1 MQKTLITGCLIMPMT
16 AEGGDPKYFTG
27 SVALEGNRIVLVTS
41 DEARAEE
48 FRAANPGVR
57 EVDGRG
63 KLLMPGLIN
72 THTHVA
78 MTLMRSFAD
87 DIPLMAWLND
97 HVWPFESHLGAAEIA
112 VGARLGMAEMLLGGT
127 TTLVDMYWHESAVGR
142 VADQIGIRAVLCPS
156 FVDGKRMEEFER
168 DLPETV
174 KVAEGC
180 DRLSVRIAPHSA
192 YSCSTENLRR
202 AMELARGYGIGLHTH
217 VSETLDEQRMIRE
230 RYGRTPSEYLRDIGF
245 FEIPTL
251 AAHCVHVSEGDIE
264 ILGEYGVTAMH
275 NPQSNMKLA
284 SGIAPVPRMIAAGVN
299 VSIGTD
305 GSSSNNDLDM
315 WEEMRT
321 ASFLQKVADGD
332 PSVMPAWEILE
343 MATVNGA
350 EAIGMGD
357 RLGRIAEGY
366 IADMVMLDIEKPHFY
381 PRNDMVANVV
391 YCAKAGD
398 VDTVFVDGREVVSG
412 GMVTGL
418 DMGGLFREVETTVAR
433 IKSKL

>member
-1 MQKTLITGCLIMPMT
+1 MKTLITGCLILPMT
-16 AEGGDPKYFTG
+16 EEGGERYFTG
-27 SVALEGNRIVLVTS
+27 SVATEGNRIVLVTS
-41 DEARAEE
+41 DNARVAE

-97 HVWPFESHLGAAEIA
+97 HIWPFEAQIGAEEIA

-127 TTLVDMYWHESAVGR
+127 TTLVDMYWHESAIGH
-142 VADQIGIRAVLCPS
+142 VAQDMGIRAVLCPS
-156 FVDGKRMEEFER
+156 FVDGRRMEEFER
-168 DLPETV
+168 DLPATL
-174 KVAEGC
+174 KVAEGS

-202 AMELARGYGIGLHTH
+202 AMTLAREYGIGLHTH

-245 FEIPTL
+245 FEIPTM

-264 ILGEYGVTAMH
+264 ILSEYGVTAMH
-275 NPQSNMKLA
+275 NPQSNMKLS
-284 SGIAPVPRMIAAGVN
+284 SGIAPVPRMIAKGVN

-315 WEEMRT
+315 WEELRT

-332 PSVMPAWEILE
+332 PSTMPAYEILK

-350 EAIGMGD
+350 KAIGMEG

-366 IADMVMLDIEKPHFY
+366 TADMVMLDIEKPHFY

-398 VDTVFVDGREVVSG
+398 VDTVFVDGRMVVSG
-412 GMVTGL
+412 GVITGL
-418 DMGGLFREVETTVAR
+418 NMGGLFREVESTVAKV
-433 IKSKL
+433 KSKL